1 MKEIPSISSG
11 VNKETLRSVINKNYL
26 DFAPEYMTFVTEW
39 LSGTY
44 QAFKDADKYF
54 ILVYLFNKNLEFY
67 NDNFIKVDYETFYN
81 SERIDIE
88 KINIVEIAKFLN
100 IPKETARRKVNELEK
115 VGVIKKI
122 GKKLVIDKS
131 AFAMVKPINT
141 IKNFSN
147 VLFVIYNICEKENMI
162 NINITKNDI
171 TNAIKSNFTFA
182 WFHYYKF
189 IFKWVKTWKKFFNND
204 TEMLLIWGVAVLQ
217 RTYKMSKH
225 QKLKLDITDYRNS
238 IEKIETDGIN
248 TMSISEI
255 TGIPRPTVTRKLK
268 LLFSKE
274 FLTMDKN
281 KLIHVGIGS
290 SRSKEAHDIQNN
302 VLSDFSELCVTMCNQ
317 VVMSK
322 SFS

>member
-1 MKEIPSISSG
+1 
-11 VNKETLRSVINKNYL
+11 
-26 DFAPEYMTFVTEW
+26 
-39 LSGTY
+39 
-44 QAFKDADKYF
+44 
-54 ILVYLFNKNLEFY
+54 
-67 NDNFIKVDYETFYN
+67 
-81 SERIDIE
+81 
-88 KINIVEIAKFLN
+88 
-100 IPKETARRKVNELEK
+100 
-115 VGVIKKI
+115 
-122 GKKLVIDKS
+122 
-131 AFAMVKPINT
+131 
-141 IKNFSN
+141 
-147 VLFVIYNICEKENMI
+147 MI
-162 NINITKNDI
+162 NISITKNDI
-171 TNAIKSNFTFA
+171 TNAIKSNFSFA

-204 TEMLLIWGVAVLQ
+204 TEMFIIWGVAVLQ

-238 IEKIETDGIN
+238 VEKIETDGIN

-281 KLIHVGIGS
+281 KLIHVGTGS
-290 SRSKEAHDIQNN
+290 SRSKEAREIQDNILNN
-302 VLSDFSELCVTMCNQ
+302 FSELCAIMCNQ